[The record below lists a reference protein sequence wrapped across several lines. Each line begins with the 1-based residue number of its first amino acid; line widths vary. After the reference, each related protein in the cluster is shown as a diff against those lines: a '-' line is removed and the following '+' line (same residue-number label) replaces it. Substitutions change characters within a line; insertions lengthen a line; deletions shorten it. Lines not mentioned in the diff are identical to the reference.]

1 MQISKLIEILSILS
15 PYTDP
20 TEYIETDYDQ
30 LYIPYSGTLPESVYN
45 YMKEE
50 GASDTL
56 GEDYQDYVENRE
68 NYDDYLMF
76 YT

>member
-1 MQISKLIEILSILS
+1 MQISKLLEILNILS
-15 PYTDP
+15 PYIDP
-20 TEYIETDYDQ
+20 TDYIETDYDQ
-30 LYIPYSGTLPESVYN
+30 LYIPYSGTLPESVYS

-50 GASDTL
+50 SSCDNL
-56 GEDYQDYVENRE
+56 GEDYQDYIENRE